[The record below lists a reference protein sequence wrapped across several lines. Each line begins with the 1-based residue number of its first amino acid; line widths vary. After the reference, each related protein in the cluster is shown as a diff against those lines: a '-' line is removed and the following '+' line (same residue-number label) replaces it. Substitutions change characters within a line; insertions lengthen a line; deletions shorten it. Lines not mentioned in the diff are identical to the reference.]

1 MKFFLGVSL
10 FLAVAEAGL
19 PGAAIEVR
27 PGTANVSVG
36 ERFQVVVEARG
47 PNGTA
52 WEFPKQINDG
62 SVELIQSNPST
73 ALANSVTY
81 DAQVF
86 AIGAEG
92 RIPEIEVMYKA
103 ADGSSGTVKSAP
115 VPLNIVSTLDPN
127 EKNPT
132 PADFAPP
139 LPVFVSR
146 AFWVASSIAGLLLIA
161 ILVGIIRRLRF
172 PKKPVDIAA
181 TPAIS
186 PEEEALTGLDRLA
199 AAARVTLDPK
209 AFYIQLVQILKQ
221 FLERRL
227 EAPVLEMTSTETL
240 SFVKSHAWTAPHAVA
255 LRDLVTSADL
265 VKFGGSSDASNADR
279 QIQLVRE
286 IVGRVDR
293 LRRADLEMQAREQ
306 DRRKTA

>member
-1 MKFFLGVSL
+1 MKSFLGISL
-10 FLAVAEAGL
+10 FLAVAQAGL

-27 PGTANVSVG
+27 PATANVSVG

-62 SVELIQSNPST
+62 SVELIQSNPAT

-92 RIPEIEVMYKA
+92 RIPEIEVRYTA
-103 ADGSSGTVKSAP
+103 ADGSSGVVKSAT
-115 VPLNIVSTLDPN
+115 VPLNVVSTLDPN

-161 ILVGIIRRLRF
+161 TLVAIIRRLRF
-172 PKKPVDIAA
+172 PKKPADVAV

-199 AAARVTLDPK
+199 AARAALDPR

-240 SFVKSHAWTAPHAVA
+240 SFVKAHAWTAPHAVA

-293 LRRADLEMQAREQ
+293 LRRADMEMQAREQ